1 MCSPRHGNTGHVLA
15 RSALVTGLKKFN
27 TLHSVTYIMIYSWFQ
42 SEQRRV
48 LSDTIMLVEGPLTS
62 GSLVRSF
69 GLSQHPELL
78 GEESLEVLE
87 AVGFI
92 SRRQLL
98 LGPQRKLLILGSQL
112 HNPVLPVVTRPGL
125 AAADVLRSSSMKSAS
140 LVLQWGSLWLSLE

>member
-15 RSALVTGLKKFN
+15 HSALVTGLKKFN
-27 TLHSVTYIMIYSWFQ
+27 TLHSGTYIMIYSWFQ